1 MSELVAGGVGVCGH
15 PTVVTVETG
24 ARLHFGL
31 LGVGASTGRRHGGLG
46 LMIEQ
51 PGVRLRVVSSRE
63 TQFDCSEALRGRL
76 AEWTA
81 RMVAV
86 AGERVTT
93 PVRVTVE
100 AELPAHHGY
109 GSGTQTALALATAL
123 ATCWCWPERSVEMLA
138 RCLGRGG
145 RSTIGM
151 KGFVTG
157 GLIVDAGR
165 ELVSGGDEL
174 ERTSP
179 LVARLELPSE
189 WRVLVVEP
197 VGGEGVSGADERRAF
212 GQIGAMEQATTDR
225 LCRLI
230 LLELLPAVTEGEAE
244 LFARALGEYGA
255 LVGGYF
261 APAQGGVF
269 GHRLVAEADGWL
281 KRARGIGL
289 AQTSWG
295 PVAATVVASADEA
308 NDWAGRLRSEFASGG
323 LTVRVTAPRNVG
335 ASCASE

>member
-1 MSELVAGGVGVCGH
+1 MNDVVAGGVGVCGH

-31 LGVGASTGRRHGGLG
+31 LGVGA
-46 LMIEQ
+46 
-51 PGVRLRVVSSRE
+51 
-63 TQFDCSEALRGRL
+63 
-76 AEWTA
+76 
-81 RMVAV
+81 
-86 AGERVTT
+86 
-93 PVRVTVE
+93 
-100 AELPAHHGY
+100 
-109 GSGTQTALALATAL
+109 
-123 ATCWCWPERSVEMLA
+123 
-138 RCLGRGG
+138 
-145 RSTIGM
+145 
-151 KGFVTG
+151 
-157 GLIVDAGR
+157 
-165 ELVSGGDEL
+165 
-174 ERTSP
+174 
-179 LVARLELPSE
+179 
-189 WRVLVVEP
+189 
-197 VGGEGVSGADERRAF
+197 
-212 GQIGAMEQATTDR
+212 TTDR

-230 LLELLPAVTEGEAE
+230 LLELLPAVTEGEAA

-308 NDWAGRLRSEFASGG
+308 EDWAGRLRSEFAPRG